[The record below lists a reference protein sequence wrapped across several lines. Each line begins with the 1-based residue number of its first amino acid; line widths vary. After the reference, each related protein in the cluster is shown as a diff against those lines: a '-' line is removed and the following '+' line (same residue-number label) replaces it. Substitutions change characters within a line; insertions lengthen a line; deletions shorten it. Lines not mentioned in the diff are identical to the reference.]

1 MKPWLIPLAIIAAYA
16 VAQMLFSGYF
26 FLKSPQLS
34 KQSFAGQ
41 SEHGNKSAPQLK
53 LFLAGDSVA
62 AGVGASSFNTSLGG
76 RLANS
81 LAKDHHVI
89 FTNAAVSGSRMADL
103 TTIPEER
110 QDVIV
115 LFIASNDL
123 YHFTSLKQFE
133 KSTASAME
141 QYSAQGKR
149 VILVG
154 PADVGGATAI
164 PLILKPI
171 YALRWQKYAA
181 IMRTEAKKYGNV
193 AYLYPADYKEM
204 LKTYGHTE
212 AKDGFH
218 PNDSGHKFWAD
229 LILSAIQKQ

>member
-26 FLKSPQLS
+26 FLKSPQLA
-34 KQSFAGQ
+34 KQSFAGH
-41 SEHGNKSAPQLK
+41 SEHGNKPAPELK
-53 LFLAGDSVA
+53 VFLAGDSVA
-62 AGVGASSFNTSLGG
+62 AGIGATSFNTSLGG

-89 FTNAAVSGSRMADL
+89 FTNAAVSGSRMSDL
-103 TTIPEER
+103 TAVPEER
-110 QDVIV
+110 QDIIV

-123 YHFTSLKQFE
+123 FHFTSLEKFE
-133 KSTASAME
+133 KSTEAALE
-141 QYSAQGKR
+141 QYSAQGKK
-149 VILVG
+149 VIIVG
-154 PADVGGATAI
+154 PADIGGATAI
-164 PLILKPI
+164 PLVLKPI
-171 YALRWQKYAA
+171 YALRWPKYAA
-181 IMRTEAKKYGNV
+181 IMRTAAAKYPNV
-193 AYLYPADYKEM
+193 TYIYPAEYKEK

-229 LILSAIQKQ
+229 VILSELKQ